1 MVTGHLNVETYS
13 SISDVM
19 TEIDSKHEHEQMN
32 TGGFEPSKPNFAF
45 LDFFFMPGFHSL
57 CVVEQIQ

>member
-1 MVTGHLNVETYS
+1 
-13 SISDVM
+13 M
-19 TEIDSKHEHEQMN
+19 TEIDSKHEHKQMS

-45 LDFFFMPGFHSL
+45 LDFMAGFHSL